1 MKLDDTDR
9 RLLELIQQQIPLSIR
24 PYREIAAELGVQEAE
39 VLERLV
45 RLREAKI
52 IRRMGG
58 FFDSRKLGYTGTL
71 CAMRVP
77 GERIDGVAAVV
88 NAYPEV
94 SHNYLRDHEYNM
106 WFTVLA
112 PSAEA
117 VQQIID
123 EIKTRAGID
132 HVLSLPAE
140 RVFKI
145 KVRFKVSEVTNAK

>member
-1 MKLDDTDR
+1 
-9 RLLELIQQQIPLSIR
+9 
-24 PYREIAAELGVQEAE
+24 
-39 VLERLV
+39 
-45 RLREAKI
+45 
-52 IRRMGG
+52 
-58 FFDSRKLGYTGTL
+58 
-71 CAMRVP
+71 MRVP
-77 GERIDGVAAVV
+77 GERINGVAAVV

-117 VQQIID
+117 VQQIIN

-132 HVLSLPAE
+132 HILSLPAE

-145 KVRFKVSEVTNAK
+145 KVRFKVPEVTDAE

>member
-9 RLLELIQQQIPLSIR
+9 RLLELIQQQIPLSTR
-24 PYREIAAELGVQEAE
+24 PYLELAAALGVDEAE
-39 VLERLV
+39 VLDRLA

-71 CAMRVP
+71 CAVRVP
-77 GERIDGVAAVV
+77 AERIDAVAAVV
-88 NAYPEV
+88 NSYPEV

-112 PSAEA
+112 PSTEA
-117 VQQIID
+117 VRRIIE
-123 EIKTRAGID
+123 EIRMRAGID

-145 KVRFKVSEVTNAK
+145 KVRFKVPEVKDAE